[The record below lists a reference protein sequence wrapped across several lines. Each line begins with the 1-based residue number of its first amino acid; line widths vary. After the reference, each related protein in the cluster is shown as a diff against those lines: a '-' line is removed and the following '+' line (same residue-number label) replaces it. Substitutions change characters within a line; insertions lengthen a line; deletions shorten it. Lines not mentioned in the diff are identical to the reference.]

1 MGLTAIRSA
10 SSHGMMRALEQEL
23 LNRLKLCL
31 MTASK
36 QNTVLIVDD
45 DGDVREA
52 LSDFLKG
59 NGCRV
64 YSAENGKAALDE
76 IRKQRQPPKVILLDL
91 AMPVMDG
98 YAFLN
103 RAREDRKIK
112 NVPVIV
118 ITGNEPTGAPG
129 ATMVLT
135 KPIRPERVLFL
146 VRRLVQSAPE

>member
-1 MGLTAIRSA
+1 
-10 SSHGMMRALEQEL
+10 
-23 LNRLKLCL
+23 
-31 MTASK
+31 MTAPK

-52 LSDFLKG
+52 LGEFLRC
-59 NGCRV
+59 NGFQV

-76 IRKQRQPPKVILLDL
+76 IRKQRQAPKVILLDL

-103 RAREDRKIK
+103 RARQNRKIK

-118 ITGNEPTGAPG
+118 ITGNEPKTAPG